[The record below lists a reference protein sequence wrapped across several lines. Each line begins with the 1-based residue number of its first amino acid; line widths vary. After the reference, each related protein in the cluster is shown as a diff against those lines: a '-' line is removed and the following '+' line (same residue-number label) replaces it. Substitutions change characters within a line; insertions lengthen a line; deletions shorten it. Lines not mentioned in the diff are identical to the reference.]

1 MTVHVLPKQRMKVS
15 EFLAWINEQVDG
27 RFELIDGE
35 IISTA
40 PERVRHALVKHA
52 AARALEDAV
61 RAAGLPCTV
70 FPDGVTVVI
79 NESTAREP
87 DACVQCGVKPNLD
100 ALTVEAP
107 LIVVEVVSPSSERYD
122 LGALIIEYSSVS
134 SIQHYLIILPQKDA
148 VVHHRRDEGGRIL
161 TQIARDGAIALNPPG
176 MDVAVAALLGPSFD
190 DAETGK

>member
-1 MTVHVLPKQRMKVS
+1 MTVHALPKQRMKVS
-15 EFLAWINEQVDG
+15 EFLAWINEQLDG
-27 RFELIDGE
+27 RFELVDGE
-35 IISTA
+35 IISMA

-100 ALTVEAP
+100 ALTIETP
-107 LIVVEVVSPSSERYD
+107 LIVVEVVSPSRERYD
-122 LGALIIEYSSVS
+122 LGALIVEYFSVPS
-134 SIQHYLIILPQKDA
+134 VQHYLIILPQKSA

-161 TQIARDGAIALNPPG
+161 TRIVRDGAIALDPPG
-176 MDVAVAALLGPSFD
+176 MEVAVAALLGPSFD
-190 DAETGK
+190 DAETGQ